1 MTLRVTTWE
10 STSALNEMFVP
21 QICTWSSYASVT
33 TSLPG
38 CWSSAAGGFQ
48 RSIGSKSI
56 NGHLRKSLPQ
66 PKNIGCMTARIKVSD
81 KWIYFSS
88 FHLLT
93 FIQHLFLRAAGLR
106 RWPGA
111 CFGSSP
117 GIPPLSFYQQ
127 HSALRLFIT
136 HDQWAKITLASSSTR
151 LITVKTQR
159 TVLQL
164 ACSGIQVWRHWGTK
178 PLISLK
184 PSNWW
189 QHSL

>member
-1 MTLRVTTWE
+1 MRCLCLR
-10 STSALNEMFVP
+10 SAHEA
-21 QICTWSSYASVT
+21 SYASVT

-66 PKNIGCMTARIKVSD
+66 PKNICCMTARIKVSD

-127 HSALRLFIT
+127 HSALRLFIM

-164 ACSGIQVWRHWGTK
+164 ACSGIQVWHTLRDKTF
-178 PLISLK
+178 
-184 PSNWW
+184 N
-189 QHSL
+189 QFETF